1 MIKEEF
7 ISAIRASVG
16 AADAASDEEVLAMAL
31 HHISVSRRSLLP
43 VSKDN
48 QERGIGDLL
57 QNFGSSEAM
66 LAAFMIQIF
75 IKYSKDIVDEV
86 IDYLRELDKEEKKD
100 GAEDVSG

>member
-1 MIKEEF
+1 MIEKEF

-16 AADAASDEEVLAMAL
+16 AGESASTEEVLQMAL
-31 HHISVSRRSLLP
+31 FHINDSRRKALP

-66 LAAFMIQIF
+66 LAAFLLQIF
-75 IKYSKDIVDEV
+75 MKYSKDIVDEV
-86 IDYLRELDKEEKKD
+86 IKYLRELDEGEQNGSK
-100 GAEDVSG
+100 DVSC